1 MNLIRL
7 LSFSFFILLG
17 FESISQTSTPK
28 IDSLKLVLKQANSQR
43 GKAKAYADI
52 CWEYLNTDLKIAKKY
67 NDSSKIF
74 YESINHEKG
83 VSNCVYRY
91 GVIYRKSGDY
101 NKALVN
107 FNDVLKYATTTKD
120 TFTVADCSYQKGVV
134 YASKGDFEKSLQEY
148 YRSIE
153 LYESLNDLKSVGMVL
168 NSVGI
173 VQKNLKDYPK
183 AIESYE
189 RVIDIY
195 NETNYTNGLS
205 NAYGN
210 LGNVYAITGN
220 YDKAIA
226 CFRNSLKIDEQN
238 QNNWGIAINKMD
250 MARLYVLQNE
260 NTEAIGLYEQAL
272 AIQIKHN
279 FKKEQVETL
288 TNLGEAYRFAKNYE
302 KSEYYLKE
310 ALKKNIQSKA
320 IRQYINEQLFLLYQ
334 DKKDY
339 KLALDSY
346 KVANELKDSIY
357 QQKNLKSIND
367 LQIKYD
373 SKVKDEEIA
382 NQKLVLNEKEKDFQ
396 LAILGSSLLLIT
408 SLGIWLFYRQKQKLK
423 NKEIET
429 LVAQKELSKLEALI
443 AGEENERKRIA
454 QDLHDGINGDLS
466 VIKYKMTSIDQN
478 RFKPKEEEAF
488 SMAIDMLDN
497 AIDQVRH
504 ISHNLVPP
512 SLQNFNLIEALQQ
525 FSSKISSTK
534 AIKINFQ
541 QYGEYLKLNK
551 DAETAIYRIIQEL
564 ITNSVKHSEATK
576 ALVQIN
582 SHDENLHITVEDNG
596 IGFDTTKTYKGIGF
610 KNIESRVALLNADF
624 SVDSNSKGST
634 FTIDINTSEL
644 RDD

>member
-1 MNLIRL
+1 
-7 LSFSFFILLG
+7 
-17 FESISQTSTPK
+17 
-28 IDSLKLVLKQANSQR
+28 
-43 GKAKAYADI
+43 
-52 CWEYLNTDLKIAKKY
+52 
-67 NDSSKIF
+67 
-74 YESINHEKG
+74 
-83 VSNCVYRY
+83 
-91 GVIYRKSGDY
+91 
-101 NKALVN
+101 
-107 FNDVLKYATTTKD
+107 
-120 TFTVADCSYQKGVV
+120 
-134 YASKGDFEKSLQEY
+134 KGDFKKSLQEY
-148 YRSIE
+148 YQSIE
-153 LYESLNDLKSVGMVL
+153 LYEFLNDLKSVGVVI

-195 NETNYTNGLS
+195 NETNHTNGLS

-220 YDKAIA
+220 YNKAIA
-226 CFRNSLKIDEQN
+226 CFKNSLEIDEQS

-250 MARLYVLQNE
+250 IARLYVLQGKY
-260 NTEAIGLYEQAL
+260 TEAIDLYKQAL
-272 AIQIKHN
+272 SIQIKHN
-279 FKKEQVETL
+279 FKKEQIETL

-310 ALKKNIQSKA
+310 AIKKNIQSKA
-320 IRQYINEQLFLLYQ
+320 IRQYVNEQLFLLYQ
-334 DKKDY
+334 EKKDY

-346 KVANELKDSIY
+346 KLANELKDSIY

-367 LQIKYD
+367 LQIKYE

-382 NQKLVLNEKEKDFQ
+382 SQKLALNQKENT
-396 LAILGSSLLLIT
+396 ILKRQSQFRLSLFVGILLFIS

-478 RFKPKEEEAF
+478 KFKPKEEEAF
-488 SMAIDMLDN
+488 CMAISMLDN

-525 FSSKISSTK
+525 FSSKISSTNT
-534 AIKINFQ
+534 IKINFQ
-541 QYGEYLKLNK
+541 LYGEYLKLNK
-551 DAETAIYRIIQEL
+551 DAETAIYRIVQEL
-564 ITNSVKHSEATK
+564 VTNIVKHSEATK

-582 SHDENLHITVEDNG
+582 CHHENLYITVEDNG

-634 FTIDINTSEL
+634 FTVNINTNEL